1 MNVIAVEGTVWRV
14 SGSEFGTT
22 FAAELVANL
31 YDALEQLSA
40 SSASIYLSGRSWLI
54 HGQEKYLLLQ

>member
-31 YDALEQLSA
+31 WCSGAISVDI
-40 SSASIYLSGRSWLI
+40 SISGTS
-54 HGQEKYLLLQ
+54 QPT

>member
-1 MNVIAVEGTVWRV
+1 MNVIAVEETVWRA
-14 SGSEFGTT
+14 GSEFETT